1 MDGDSNSPNSKL
13 NNSNKIAKS
22 VRRHVKKKIT
32 RNVQLSEDSNI
43 SEQSAYIKKKT
54 TLVDWIREFKDYN
67 FDNPLMVN
75 TLESVFLKMAV
86 LKPHKLK
93 YYKLLGEDAGK
104 FEIWDYIMTEES
116 IMQGFESVFGVKCDI
131 VAKILYINLS
141 KMCDYV

>member
-1 MDGDSNSPNSKL
+1 
-13 NNSNKIAKS
+13 
-22 VRRHVKKKIT
+22 
-32 RNVQLSEDSNI
+32 
-43 SEQSAYIKKKT
+43 
-54 TLVDWIREFKDYN
+54 
-67 FDNPLMVN
+67 MVN

-131 VAKILYINLS
+131 FAKILYINLS
-141 KMCDYV
+141 KMCDYVRLSFKDFVDGIQPLREISSSSKSRFAFDFLDIDKDG